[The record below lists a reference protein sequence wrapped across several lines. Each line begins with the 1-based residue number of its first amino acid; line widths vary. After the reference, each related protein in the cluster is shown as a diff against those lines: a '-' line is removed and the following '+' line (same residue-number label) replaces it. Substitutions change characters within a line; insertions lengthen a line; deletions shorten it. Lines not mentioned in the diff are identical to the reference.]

1 MATMTTW
8 LHDHP
13 LYPSKEKWILYIVRL
28 DQRNIIYDIHN
39 DRRLHHWTS
48 FRNPSI
54 TEVAN
59 WLRLLQILH
68 LYMWQ
73 DITHGTGLINM
84 PFSSHIQL
92 IEPHIF
98 QHTVILQGCKINNKE
113 KHCLHLFI
121 LQYMSAT
128 VAAIPQADENI
139 PPGVPQ
145 DVMIG
150 QGTGYS

>member
-1 MATMTTW
+1 
-8 LHDHP
+8 
-13 LYPSKEKWILYIVRL
+13 
-28 DQRNIIYDIHN
+28 
-39 DRRLHHWTS
+39 
-48 FRNPSI
+48 
-54 TEVAN
+54 
-59 WLRLLQILH
+59 
-68 LYMWQ
+68 
-73 DITHGTGLINM
+73 M

-139 PPGVPQ
+139 PPGAPQ